1 MKPDQNRSSES
12 SVSRPSVGIIGAGVS
27 GLGIGWRLAAAGCKV
42 DVYDRAEQPG
52 RAASWAAAGMLA
64 ASAEAE
70 PGEEMLL
77 ALDLTSQAM
86 WPGFAAELAAASG
99 ITVEYRDEGIL
110 IVALD
115 RDDAEA
121 LRFNY
126 DYQRGQGLNV
136 EWLSGRDARKREPF
150 LSPNVC
156 AGVYSP
162 GDHQVENRRLV
173 DALVAAYR
181 AAGGTLITGTEVAA
195 VDIEAGRVRGLVLAG
210 EAAEHRPYDMVVI
223 AAGAWSRAIEGLPA
237 ELRPP
242 VRPLKGQ
249 MLAVQMDPRDPLL
262 RHVVWAPGVYL
273 VPRNDG
279 RLLIGATVEEK
290 GFDATLTAGGM
301 LDLLRD
307 TWEALPGV
315 TELPIVETWV
325 GHRPSSRDDAP
336 ILGPTPVEGLVMATG
351 HHRNGILLAPVTA
364 DAVSHYILTGEVMPA
379 IAPFSID
386 RFARKANRHRP
397 AAADAKLGAK
407 LGIVS

>member
-1 MKPDQNRSSES
+1 MKPDQNRSSKS
-12 SVSRPSVGIIGAGVS
+12 SASRPSVGIIGAGVS
-27 GLGIGWRLAAAGCKV
+27 GLGIGWRLAAAGCRV
-42 DVYDRAEQPG
+42 DVYDRAERPG

-86 WPGFAAELAAASG
+86 WPGFAAELAAVSG
-99 ITVEYRDEGIL
+99 ISVEYRDEGIL

-136 EWLSGRDARKREPF
+136 EWLSGQDARKREPF

-173 DALVAAYR
+173 DALVTAYR
-181 AAGGTLITGTEVAA
+181 AVGGTLITGTEVAA
-195 VDIEAGRVRGLVLAG
+195 VDVEAGRVRGLVLAG
-210 EAAEHRPYDMVVI
+210 EAAERRPYDMVVI

-249 MLAVQMDPRDPLL
+249 MLAVQMDSQDPLL
-262 RHVVWAPGVYL
+262 HHVVWAPGVYL

-364 DAVSHYILTGEVMPA
+364 DAVSHYILTGNVMPA

-386 RFARKANRHRP
+386 RFARKANRPRP